1 MGESGQAAEGWY
13 ELHGHTPSDP
23 SAHRSRDP
31 AAASLCS
38 VVVVAVLLNNTMLV
52 PCAGHSDLIL
62 VYIMD

>member
-1 MGESGQAAEGWY
+1 MGESGQAAEGWC
-13 ELHGHTPSDP
+13 ELHGRTPLIQVP
-23 SAHRSRDP
+23 TAP
-31 AAASLCS
+31 GILLQLVCS